1 MKTERGARP
10 TRSGEGLS
18 NLARKGAWECRN
30 SPPPFL
36 GVLGCAIMTAARK
49 GGCTCRQGHLAS
61 ITSPSGLAIWR
72 ELVTSTKRFWAL
84 RSILGGAG
92 RTRTSDQRIMS
103 REPGWNGPLA
113 GRGGRSTHYQ
123 TERCHTQDTLNA
135 NTRTRPIAS
144 NLAYEIDG
152 DIEEATPV
160 LGREARAETLMNV
173 GRCSW

>member
-1 MKTERGARP
+1 MKVDSGDYENGTWARP

-92 RTRTSDQRIMS
+92 RTRTSDQRIIES
-103 REPGWNGPLA
+103 RA
-113 GRGGRSTHYQ
+113 GLERTPRWTRGSEYALPNRALSHPRHTECEYQ
-123 TERCHTQDTLNA
+123 DEA
-135 NTRTRPIAS
+135 NCKQFG
-144 NLAYEIDG
+144 L
-152 DIEEATPV
+152 
-160 LGREARAETLMNV
+160 
-173 GRCSW
+173 